1 MPTWN
6 GVCGLVC
13 LSLSLPPCL
22 PAYRSLRVHQHASL
36 QGKWWH
42 TCRHLALIHL
52 LCGAQ
57 EGFLAVWIQVSVV
70 GWNHRFEN
78 NFGFSKSPRDLE
90 SNSCGPTPLTVANKT
105 QRLGTTK
112 IETFSSLQDQ
122 KMWGEKGAV
131 EDGGMT
137 ISGAITAMQT
147 HGACMEKDWPFT
159 LEHVNK
165 KPTDECFAD
174 ASKYKVRKCA
184 KIVALQPSLVGFCVG
199 VR

>member
-1 MPTWN
+1 MAQ
-6 GVCGLVC
+6 
-13 LSLSLPPCL
+13 PP
-22 PAYRSLRVHQHASL
+22 
-36 QGKWWH
+36 
-42 TCRHLALIHL
+42 
-52 LCGAQ
+52 
-57 EGFLAVWIQVSVV
+57 
-70 GWNHRFEN
+70 
-78 NFGFSKSPRDLE
+78 SP
-90 SNSCGPTPLTVANKT
+90 SQTKT

-184 KIVALQPSLVGFCVG
+184 KIVVLQPSLVGFCVG

>member
-1 MPTWN
+1 MWAC
-6 GVCGLVC
+6 VSVS
-13 LSLSLPPCL
+13 LSLLPPCL
-22 PAYRSLRVHQHASL
+22 LAYRSLRVHQHASL

-70 GWNHRFEN
+70 GWNHRFETIL
-78 NFGFSKSPRDLE
+78 GFPNLPGIRSQILVAQPPSP
-90 SNSCGPTPLTVANKT
+90 SQTKT